1 MKNLRARC
9 AILKRVVILL
19 DFIFW
24 LAGISG
30 VYYAGGGNWLQ
41 TLWLF
46 LLSGICFWGSY
57 ELGYIVQ
64 HEIIRIELERK
75 TDKALSRKKLA
86 DKQTQNPKG

>member
-30 VYYAGGGNWLQ
+30 VYCAGGGNWFS

-46 LLSGICFWGSY
+46 LLSGICFWSSY
-57 ELGYIVQ
+57 EIGYIVQ
-64 HEIIRIELERK
+64 HQIIRIELERK
-75 TDKALSRKKLA
+75 TNKARQGKRLEGKS
-86 DKQTQNPKG
+86 NKG